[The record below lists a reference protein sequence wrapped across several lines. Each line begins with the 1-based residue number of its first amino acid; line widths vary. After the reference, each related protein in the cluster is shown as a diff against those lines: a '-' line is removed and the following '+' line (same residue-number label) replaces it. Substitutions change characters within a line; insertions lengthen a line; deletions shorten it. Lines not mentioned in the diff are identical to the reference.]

1 MRNSLARSI
10 TVTDVTKSRA
20 LNPESKVSVITDA
33 NLRSWLLIC
42 YSHNFLLSARCFIKY
57 SHSYAHRSYQIS
69 TFTATPGYKGELN
82 P

>member
-1 MRNSLARSI
+1 MSDSCILESASASNYISRNVAMRNSLARSI

-42 YSHNFLLSARCFIKY
+42 YSHNF
-57 SHSYAHRSYQIS
+57 IS
-69 TFTATPGYKGELN
+69 FVSQVFH
-82 P
+82 